1 MALIDRVIEKMP
13 TRTAPQRNGLASS
26 QTLWIVAGA
35 LAPLALAAIGW
46 GLKARR
52 ACQVAEVMVRDVLTI
67 DATAPIVEAA
77 RRMRQGNVGSLP
89 VVADGRLIGMVTD
102 RDLIVRA
109 IADGVDP
116 SSARVGDFTTR
127 DPVCVRPDTGV
138 DEAMEAMSE
147 CQIGRLPV
155 VDADNRVI
163 GIVTLSSL
171 ALRAGGQQRDALE
184 TAQEVSRRSA
194 RVA

>member
-1 MALIDRVIEKMP
+1 MALMDRLIEKMP
-13 TRTAPQRNGLASS
+13 TRAMPQRNGFV
-26 QTLWIVAGA
+26 TNEKLWVMAGA
-35 LAPLALAAIGW
+35 LTPLVLAAIGW
-46 GLKARR
+46 GLRARR
-52 ACQVAEVMVRDVLTI
+52 GCQVEDVMVHDVVTI
-67 DATAPIVEAA
+67 DASAPIIEAA

-89 VVADGRLIGMVTD
+89 VVSDGRLIGMVTD

-109 IADGVDP
+109 IADGADP
-116 SSARVGDFTTR
+116 SSARVGDFATR
-127 DPVCVRPDTGV
+127 DPVCVRPETSV
-138 DEAMEAMSE
+138 DEAMEAMGE

-171 ALRAGGQQRDALE
+171 ALRAGQRREALE